1 MTSQNIIPKVIHY
14 VWLGDKPLPEID
26 RHYIEGWQKLNPD
39 YKIKRW
45 TEKDVDL
52 DKYPIIKKAL
62 AEKRWALAA
71 DVIRMIAIYSDGGV
85 YLDTDVE
92 LLQPLDDLLKYD
104 GFAGWESNYWF
115 TTAVF
120 GAKKHSEW
128 IAKILKRYEKV
139 NCNKKITTNTFLKT
153 VQSPSVYAK
162 DIYGLKLDGKTR
174 QYGNFK
180 VFSREYFSPKHYM
193 TGEDCSTNRTI
204 AFHHY
209 ASTWHTRRERVKNDC
224 TRIAYRMLGEK
235 RFSYLEKR
243 FNASLERKI
252 RRELP

>member
-1 MTSQNIIPKVIHY
+1 MQCP
-14 VWLGDKPLPEID
+14 D
-26 RHYIEGWQKLNPD
+26 R
-39 YKIKRW
+39 
-45 TEKDVDL
+45 
-52 DKYPIIKKAL
+52 
-62 AEKRWALAA
+62 
-71 DVIRMIAIYSDGGV
+71 
-85 YLDTDVE
+85 
-92 LLQPLDDLLKYD
+92 
-104 GFAGWESNYWF
+104 
-115 TTAVF
+115 
-120 GAKKHSEW
+120 
-128 IAKILKRYEKV
+128 
-139 NCNKKITTNTFLKT
+139 TTNLTRGLFS
-153 VQSPSVYAK
+153 SPPEGFFRTTSPAGGFRFIQK
-162 DIYGLKLDGKTR
+162 RRIFPLDGKTR

-235 RFSYLEKR
+235 RFSYLEKH